1 MENGSSSYQTDD
13 LFYEIIGSFKP
24 YPSEEEIRRARAH
37 VRQKVLDRIYFLT
50 GVSDGEEVVF
60 QRAYFDKY
68 ELQIEMYTSQKYPYA
83 FSHVLKSGNDT
94 ISAGVVPFKA
104 ESFKEALDK
113 FNRACELLIYFERV
127 RRCKGLSSKI
137 IRFKDSIGDPVYA
150 RIKLVNDELQI
161 LRIKVSNIQKLL
173 IEQFNLHSSNLE
185 FLEYDYDPSV
195 VTDNYSEFGNEKQLL
210 ATYDSNLIEIFD
222 NTKKVFSYQK
232 ATPEDFIETCQIVKY
247 MNESYSPATDVDE
260 FWPGQEDENKSEDG
274 DED

>member
-1 MENGSSSYQTDD
+1 MENNSSSYQTDD
-13 LFYEIIGSFKP
+13 LFYDIIGHFKP
-24 YPSEEEIRRARAH
+24 EPSEEEIRRARAH
-37 VRQKVLDRIYFLT
+37 VRQKILDRIYFLN
-50 GVSDGEEVVF
+50 GISDGEEVIF
-60 QRAYFDKY
+60 QRAYFDEY
-68 ELQIEMYTSQKYPYA
+68 EYQIEMYTSQRYPYA
-83 FSHVLKSGNDT
+83 FSYVLKSGNDM

-104 ESFKEALDK
+104 GSFTEALDK
-113 FNRACELLIYFERV
+113 FNEACELLLYFERV
-127 RRCKGLSSKI
+127 RRRKGSSSKLI
-137 IRFKDSIGDPVYA
+137 KFEDHIGDPVYA
-150 RIKLVNDELQI
+150 RVKLVDGKTQI

-195 VTDNYSEFGNEKQLL
+195 VTDDYSEFGNEKHLL

-260 FWPGQEDENKSEDG
+260 FWPGQDGG
-274 DED
+274 DEPENGAV